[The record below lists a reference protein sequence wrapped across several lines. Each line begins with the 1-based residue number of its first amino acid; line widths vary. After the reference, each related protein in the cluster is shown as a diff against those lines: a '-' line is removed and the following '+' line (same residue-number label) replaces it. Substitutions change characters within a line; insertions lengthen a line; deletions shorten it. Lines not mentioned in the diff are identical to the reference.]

1 MYLIELD
8 KSLLG
13 NNLGT
18 LVFTFFS
25 DFFFFGLQ
33 KNSDSLYFFPS
44 LFFIPHSS
52 LLSVFYFNFDLIRIL
67 TLMTLYS
74 SSSASETDIMVC
86 AACRIMKKGCKADCP
101 FADSFGPQDT
111 ERFLTI
117 RGLYTVQE
125 IFCVMLI
132 LLGKTRNVVYNSGM
146 RQPMH

>member
-25 DFFFFGLQ
+25 DFFFGLQ

-101 FADSFGPQDT
+101 FADFFGPQDT
-111 ERFLTI
+111 E
-117 RGLYTVQE
+117 
-125 IFCVMLI
+125 
-132 LLGKTRNVVYNSGM
+132 
-146 RQPMH
+146 

>member
-1 MYLIELD
+1 METCSDIFFLVCRRLQIHYISLVYLIELD

-25 DFFFFGLQ
+25 DFFFFFGLQ

-52 LLSVFYFNFDLIRIL
+52 LLSVFYFNSDLIRTL
-67 TLMTLYS
+67 TLMTSYS
-74 SSSASETDIMVC
+74 SSCASETDIMAC

-101 FADSFGPQDT
+101 FADLDRKS
-111 ERFLTI
+111 
-117 RGLYTVQE
+117 
-125 IFCVMLI
+125 
-132 LLGKTRNVVYNSGM
+132 VV
-146 RQPMH
+146 